1 MSRIPPQRK
10 RLIRVASMA
19 ASVFFVAIVVYWTL
33 AIPGYE
39 CEVCI
44 EFRGQTACRT
54 VQAANTAEARAGA
67 ITNACALLSSGV
79 TDTLACERTP
89 PKSMACRATD

>member
-1 MSRIPPQRK
+1 MSRVSPTSK
-10 RLIRVASMA
+10 FVARSAIIA
-19 ASVFFVAIVVYWTL
+19 ASLLFVAVVVYRTL
-33 AIPGYE
+33 AIPGHE

-44 EFRGQTACRT
+44 EFRGRTVCRT
-54 VQAANTAEARAGA
+54 VQAANTAEARSGA